1 MPVGYVNLDRG
12 GAARALVVGL
22 LGAAL
27 LLAPLLGSAPAR
39 AQVAGDLVGIW
50 ENFEP
55 DDFGGTRQMLEVTA
69 DGRFAL
75 SDRALAHYYDKYIDH
90 GRFEA
95 SSGEWSATS
104 LIGSWRDGGGYS
116 LRDDGVLILD
126 GKDLPREW
134 MRSTLIP
141 NFGTVKVASLWV
153 PTGVQDLASDVI
165 RKVAKPWSAD
175 AKLMVLHVNWFDA
188 VAAGVRM
195 VFHSAAKGEDLELT
209 IRRFR
214 RERIE
219 RKSSGWD
226 KKPLFEQFIDLPEA
240 FDVARDRGLKGEVY
254 VAELR
259 LVQGFGFF
267 WTIHPNEGDAIGVGA
282 LLSSAE

>member
-1 MPVGYVNLDRG
+1 M
-12 GAARALVVGL
+12 GAARAVALGL

-27 LLAPLLGSAPAR
+27 LLAPLFGGAPAR

-50 ENFEP
+50 ENFAP

-75 SDRALAHYYDKYIDH
+75 SDRAMAHYYDKYIDH

-95 SSGEWSATS
+95 ADGEWSAS
-104 LIGSWRDGGGYS
+104 SEIGSWRDGGAYE
-116 LRDDGVLILD
+116 LRDDGVLVLD
-126 GKDLPREW
+126 GEDLPREW
-134 MRSTLIP
+134 KRTTLVP
-141 NFGTVKVASLWV
+141 SFGTVNVASLWV
-153 PTGVQDLASDVI
+153 PNGVQDLASDVI
-165 RKVAKPWSAD
+165 RKVAKPWSRD
-175 AKLMVLHVNWFDA
+175 AKLMVLHVNWFDT
-188 VAAGVRM
+188 VAAGVYM
-195 VFHSAAKGEDLELT
+195 VFHSAAKGADLELT

-219 RKSSGWD
+219 RKSDGWD
-226 KKPLFEQFIDLPEA
+226 KKPLFEQFIDLPQA
-240 FDVARDRGLKGEVY
+240 FEVARDRGLKGEVY

-259 LVQGFGFF
+259 RVPGFEFF

-282 LLSSAE
+282 VLSSAE